1 MRDLFLGQGV
11 AHTIMLLAFVI
22 GIGIYLGRFKIK
34 GVSIGATWILFMGIL
49 MSHLGFR
56 ADPEMLHFIK
66 EFGLILFVFS
76 IGLQVGPGF
85 FHSLKSGGVKMNLLA
100 LVNVLLAVAVTWGI
114 SLITGVDLKTMVGV
128 MSGAVTNTPGLGAAQ
143 QTYID
148 VASAGGMDPVA
159 ASKAASELAS
169 GYAVTYPI
177 GVIGVILVLLVGKS
191 LFKVDPA
198 KELAE
203 LEAKD
208 DTGSHPRRMHV
219 AVENPAIFGKKLSD
233 ILHEFNG
240 EYVVSRI
247 MKGKEILFATGDI
260 VLEEGDKVLIV
271 TSQQEVE
278 KLRILFGQE
287 VPMHL
292 EDWDRMDHH
301 LVTRRL
307 TVTKSSLT
315 GKKLRD
321 LHFREA
327 YEVSVTRVIRTGVEL
342 VARPDLYLQMGD
354 ALICIGAEQNIKRVA
369 EQVGNSSGALDKPN
383 LVPIF
388 LGIVVGIIFGSLPI
402 RFPGIPQP
410 IKLGLA
416 GGPLIIAIL
425 LGHFGPKHKI
435 TTFTTMSANLMIREI
450 GISLFLAAVGLGAGE
465 NFVSS
470 IVNGGYWWILYGAI
484 ITIVPVFLTFVI
496 ARFLVRLN
504 LYFRELR
511 DGVSAVHVPPRAG
524 RPAAH
529 PHFLRLMVE
538 LVYPLEPAPVYPR
551 PTVDAPGLPAVSSEE
566 MLPLIE
572 PSGLV
577 YGQATRAWCHSGA
590 KPLHPVVHLHLVDR
604 LGRIYLQ
611 KRSMEKDLLPGY
623 WDTAVGGHVTYGE
636 LAEEALYREAAEE
649 LGLTAFNPIF
659 LETNIWET
667 ERDREFVFIFA
678 SVGHPDLNPDNDEV
692 TEGRWW
698 TQQELT
704 AAIGKDLLTPNFEA
718 EYARIQGM
726 LLALL

>member
-1 MRDLFLGQGV
+1 MKDLFFGQGV

-22 GIGIYLGRFKIK
+22 GIGTYLGRFKIK

-203 LEAKD
+203 LEAQD

-233 ILHEFNG
+233 ILHEFKG

-287 VPMHL
+287 VPMHV

-327 YEVSVTRVIRTGVEL
+327 YEVSVTRVIRSGVEL

-470 IVNGGYWWILYGAI
+470 IVNGGYWWILYGAL
-484 ITIVPVFLTFVI
+484 ITIVPLCITFVV
-496 ARFLVRLN
+496 ARLVAKLN
-504 LYFRELR
+504 FYQICGLIS
-511 DGVSAVHVPPRAG
+511 GSCTNPPVLAFAQG
-524 RPAAH
+524 MYGSDYTSVNYAT
-529 PHFLRLMVE
+529 
-538 LVYPLEPAPVYPR
+538 VYPLSMFLRVLVAQ
-551 PTVDAPGLPAVSSEE
+551 L
-566 MLPLIE
+566 LILI
-572 PSGLV
+572 SFG
-577 YGQATRAWCHSGA
+577 
-590 KPLHPVVHLHLVDR
+590 
-604 LGRIYLQ
+604 
-611 KRSMEKDLLPGY
+611 
-623 WDTAVGGHVTYGE
+623 
-636 LAEEALYREAAEE
+636 
-649 LGLTAFNPIF
+649 
-659 LETNIWET
+659 
-667 ERDREFVFIFA
+667 
-678 SVGHPDLNPDNDEV
+678 
-692 TEGRWW
+692 
-698 TQQELT
+698 
-704 AAIGKDLLTPNFEA
+704 
-718 EYARIQGM
+718 
-726 LLALL
+726 